1 MHNGKKLAVRPK
13 NSVKSSCR
21 WEPPHDGWMRY
32 YMDQSGE
39 ARVGAVA
46 RDSNGAIVF
55 SAWKFYE
62 RCGNAPEAEALA
74 CAEGL
79 CWAIQWA
86 LS

>member
-1 MHNGKKLAVRPK
+1 M
-13 NSVKSSCR
+13 
-21 WEPPHDGWMRY
+21 
-32 YMDQSGE
+32 
-39 ARVGAVA
+39 GAVA

-55 SAWKFYE
+55 LAWKFYE

-74 CAEGL
+74 CIEGL